1 MRATA
6 PIDGW
11 SAYYA
16 LLTDALS
23 AQPAREPRA
32 PAKPRRSLSERMDHW
47 FTDQRVRERERYL
60 AQSTDLADLERRM
73 RRIDR
78 YY

>member
-1 MRATA
+1 MNTTA

-23 AQPAREPRA
+23 AQPARAPKA
-32 PAKPRRSLSERMDHW
+32 PAKPRRSLSERLDRW
-47 FTDQRVRERERYL
+47 FTDQRIRERDRYL
-60 AQSTDLADLERRM
+60 AEASDLADLEHRM

>member
-23 AQPAREPRA
+23 AQPTRELRA
-32 PAKPRRSLSERMDHW
+32 PAKPRRPLLERIDHW
-47 FTDQRVRERERYL
+47 FTDQRLREREHYL
-60 AQSTDLADLERRM
+60 AQASDLADLERRM
-73 RRIDR
+73 NRIDR

>member
-1 MRATA
+1 MRTTA

-23 AQPAREPRA
+23 AQPTREPRA
-32 PAKPRRSLSERMDHW
+32 PAKPRRPL
-47 FTDQRVRERERYL
+47 L
-60 AQSTDLADLERRM
+60 
-73 RRIDR
+73 
-78 YY
+78 